1 MKPSVLDPAD
11 YILKNKNSW
20 NQRTSFHLASEFY
33 DMPGFLEGNTSL
45 NTIEL
50 DLLGDVKGKSVLHLQ
65 CHFGQD
71 SLSLA
76 RMGARVTG
84 VDLSDQAIDQ
94 AKKLNAELRLDAEF
108 ICCDIYELPQHLNK
122 KFDLIYTSYGAI
134 VWLPDMARWAK
145 LIQSMLKPTGRFVL
159 VEFHPALWMFDPHFK
174 DIQYSYFNA
183 GAIRETESGT
193 YADRS
198 ADVQIETV
206 TWNHS
211 LGEVL
216 GSLLQAGLSI
226 NSFEEFDYSPYNCIL
241 ETIKIAPRKYRISHL
256 GSKIPMV
263 YALSCSNKQTEC
275 LQNNMDGV

>member
-1 MKPSVLDPAD
+1 MNTFVTPPED
-11 YILKNKNSW
+11 YIFKNKNSW
-20 NQRTSFHLASEFY
+20 NQRTTFHLASEFY
-33 DMPGFLEGNTSL
+33 DMPGFLAGNTSL
-45 NTIEL
+45 NSIEL
-50 DLLGDVKGKSVLHLQ
+50 DLLGEVKGKSVLHLQ

-94 AKKLNAELRLDAEF
+94 ARELNATLGLDAEF
-108 ICCDIYELPQHLNK
+108 ICCDMYELPQHLNK
-122 KFDLIYTSYGAI
+122 KFDLVYTSYGAI
-134 VWLPDMARWAK
+134 VWLPDMDRWAK
-145 LIQSMLKPTGRFVL
+145 LIHSFLKPAGRFVL
-159 VEFHPALWMFDPHFK
+159 VEFHPALWMFDPQFK
-174 DIQYSYFNA
+174 SIQYSYFNA
-183 GAIRETESGT
+183 GAICETESGT

-211 LGEVL
+211 LGEVM
-216 GSLLQAGLSI
+216 GSLLQAGLAI
-226 NSFEEFDYSPYNCIL
+226 NSFEEFDYSPYNCIQ

-263 YALSCSNKQTEC
+263 YALACSLKQI
-275 LQNNMDGV
+275 DFSGK